1 MTRAGFAVA
10 LAAGLW
16 AGPAQTE
23 TLVVLNKAE
32 ATASLLDPATGA
44 VVATLPTGEG
54 PHEAAASPDGRF
66 VLVAN
71 YGGEQDGHSLTLV
84 DVAAARV
91 AKTIELGDYSRPHGL
106 RFLDARRAVVTAER
120 QQALLIVDVE
130 AGRVEAAVTTGQETS
145 HMVAVT
151 PDGARAF
158 VANIGSGTVTAVDL
172 AARAVLRQIPTGK
185 GAEGIDVTPDG
196 SEVWVANREA
206 DTVSVI
212 DAATLEV
219 LASLPAAAFPIRV
232 KLTPDGRHA
241 LVSCARSG
249 DVAVFDVATRRE
261 LRRIPMD
268 LKAADSEGRLF
279 GERFGS
285 SSVPIGIVVP
295 PDGRRGF
302 VAHAQADVVSV
313 LDLEKWAVARLLK
326 AGREPDGMAWT
337 PVSAQSR

>member
-1 MTRAGFAVA
+1 MKRRHPAVA
-10 LAAGLW
+10 LAAWLL
-16 AGPAQTE
+16 AAPVAAE

-32 ATASLLDPATGA
+32 ATASLVDPTSGK

-66 VLVAN
+66 VLAAN
-71 YGGEQDGHSLTLV
+71 YGGKQDGRSLTLI
-84 DVAAARV
+84 DVGGARV
-91 AKTIELGDYSRPHGL
+91 VKTIELGEYSRPHGL

-120 QQALLIVDVE
+120 QKALLIVDLE
-130 AGRVEAAVTTGQETS
+130 TGRVEAAIPTGQEVS

-172 AARAVLRQIPTGK
+172 AQRAVVGQITTGK

-196 SEVWVANREA
+196 REVWVTNREA
-206 DTVSVI
+206 DTVSVV
-212 DAATLEV
+212 DAASLEV
-219 LASLPAAAFPIRV
+219 RASLPAAAFPIRV
-232 KLTPDGRHA
+232 RVMPDGRHA

-249 DVAVFDVATRRE
+249 DVAVFDVAARRE

-279 GERFGS
+279 GDQFGT

-295 PDGRRGF
+295 PDGRRAF

-313 LDLEKWAVARLLK
+313 LDLGKWTVARLLK

-337 PVSAQSR
+337 PVAAQSR